1 MPTIPDSGKCLC
13 SWQRGGAQPRPG
25 PGVEVGS
32 DEEFLFPLVSIAAIE
47 EGFSCFSLLI
57 QATGLMGQ
65 IGA

>member
-1 MPTIPDSGKCLC
+1 M
-13 SWQRGGAQPRPG
+13 

-32 DEEFLFPLVSIAAIE
+32 DKEFFFPLVSIAAIE
-47 EGFSCFSLLI
+47 KGFSCFSLLI